1 MSTMSIIAPP
11 EDDITATAEI
21 TLEKAATPVS
31 IQINNVTVSFKT
43 TKGIYTAVKEITRL
57 YPEVPV
63 LAFTATLVDHEMF
76 DNLKQ
81 MGFVDAM
88 LKPFQP
94 MELFSK
100 IRYYAN

>member
-1 MSTMSIIAPP
+1 L
-11 EDDITATAEI
+11 EDWKVSFTTAENGKEALD
-21 TLEKAATPVS
+21 TLKRDSDYNLILLDLEMPEMD
-31 IQINNVTVSFKT
+31 
-43 TKGIYTAVKEITRL
+43 GYTAVKEITKL

-63 LAFTATLVDHEMF
+63 LAFTANLVDNEMYN
-76 DNLKQ
+76 NLKQ
-81 MGFVDAM
+81 LGFVDAM